1 MRRIILDYTKLTNE
15 VLDLLVEKFPDG
27 YDYRDI
33 ISFKNIKGEII
44 EAVEVKTED
53 AIYLVKVSLKL
64 ENSMEGHGAE
74 DEEED
79 DEEEDID
86 YFDDDIVDS
95 DLDNLSEEELDN
107 ED

>member
-33 ISFKNIKGEII
+33 ISFKNMKGEIV
-44 EAVEVKTED
+44 EAVEVKTKD
-53 AIYLVKVSLKL
+53 TIYLVKVSLKL
-64 ENSMEGHGAE
+64 ENSMEGHDAD

-79 DEEEDID
+79 DI
-86 YFDDDIVDS
+86 DDIVDS